1 MCDLNEEHKKEE
13 QNLQL
18 RLEIEGSLNNS
29 NVERRQ
35 RRSAYCPVT
44 VWMGFSQRRKNEGG
58 FQREKE
64 ERDRDKFRG
73 TKTRKRKK

>member
-29 NVERRQ
+29 NVERR
-35 RRSAYCPVT
+35 
-44 VWMGFSQRRKNEGG
+44 
-58 FQREKE
+58 
-64 ERDRDKFRG
+64 
-73 TKTRKRKK
+73 